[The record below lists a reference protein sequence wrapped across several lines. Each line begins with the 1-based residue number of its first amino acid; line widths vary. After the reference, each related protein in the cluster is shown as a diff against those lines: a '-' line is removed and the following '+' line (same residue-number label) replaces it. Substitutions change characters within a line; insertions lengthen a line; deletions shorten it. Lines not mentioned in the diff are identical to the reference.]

1 MLTAKELRAKTD
13 AELAADEAQLRKQ
26 LFDVRYKHAT
36 RQLED
41 TASIKKNKKD
51 LARLLTVKTER
62 AQKQTETTT
71 EKK

>member
-1 MLTAKELRAKTD
+1 MVTAKELRAKTD

-41 TASIKKNKKD
+41 TASIKKGKKD

-62 AQKQTETTT
+62 AQKPIETT